1 MCKNIIKHKKIE
13 KNKKNKKPI
22 QEWYLDVG
30 DRLKII
36 IIELK
41 PFHLDL

>member
-1 MCKNIIKHKKIE
+1 MCKNIIKHKK
-13 KNKKNKKPI
+13 NLKKNKKPI